1 MTVASKFATT
11 VASAEG
17 VAANLKTFAL
27 ETKDQQA
34 KQMFQQLAQTMDNTV
49 TQLKSRLN
57 YIMQEEPQYA
67 SEVQPTYG
75 SGIVSTQSSVSQS
88 TVTPTNNKTPL
99 NRPLH

>member
-11 VASAEG
+11 VASAES

-49 TQLKSRLN
+49 SQLKSRLN
-57 YIMQEEPQYA
+57 YLMQEEPQYA
-67 SEVQPTYG
+67 SEIQPTYG
-75 SGIVSTQSSVSQS
+75 SAILPTQANL
-88 TVTPTNNKTPL
+88 TNKNKQ
-99 NRPLH
+99 R

>member
-11 VASAEG
+11 VASAES

-49 TQLKSRLN
+49 SQLKTRLN
-57 YIMQEEPQYA
+57 YLMQEEPQYA
-67 SEVQPTYG
+67 SEIQPTYG
-75 SGIVSTQSSVSQS
+75 SAIVPTQANL
-88 TVTPTNNKTPL
+88 TNKNKT
-99 NRPLH
+99 R

>member
-11 VASAEG
+11 VASAES

-49 TQLKSRLN
+49 TQMKSRLN

-75 SGIVSTQSSVSQS
+75 SGIVSTQS
-88 TVTPTNNKTPL
+88 TVTQTGNKSPM
-99 NRPLH
+99 NKPQR